1 MKKKQKKGFT
11 LIELIAVIAILVI
24 LGAILVPNVLGYRKK
39 AQKSNIQASAKTL
52 IKAIDTYNSDK
63 NGLDEQIGDGT
74 GEYAGTKTYTDG
86 ISSLN
91 EAGIISQS
99 KIPDALDGSGAVN
112 TVARLNNVADGKFDV
127 ESVSGKASQITLTD
141 TPKQ

>member
-1 MKKKQKKGFT
+1 MKRRKQKGFT

-39 AQKSNIQASAKTL
+39 AQKSNIQTSAKTL

-63 NGLDEQIGDGT
+63 NDLSDQIGDNS
-74 GEYAGTKTYTDG
+74 GEYAGTKAYGAG

-91 EAGIISQS
+91 EAGIITQS
-99 KIPDALDGSGAVN
+99 KIPDELNGGGAVN
-112 TVARLNNVADGKFDV
+112 SVAQLSNVADGKFDV
-127 ESVSGKASQITLTD
+127 DSVSGKASQITLTD

>member
-1 MKKKQKKGFT
+1 MKKRKKGFT

-39 AQKSNIQASAKTL
+39 AEKSNIQTSAKTL

-63 NGLDEQIGDGT
+63 NDLNDQIGDGS
-74 GEYAGTKTYTDG
+74 GDYAGTKAYVAG

-99 KIPDALDGSGAVN
+99 KIPDELNGSGTVN
-112 TVARLNNVADGKFDV
+112 SVAQLNNVAEGKFDV
-127 ESVSGKASQITLTD
+127 DSVSGKASKISLTD